1 MWIDKLIELK
11 KKSGYS
17 TKQIAEG
24 TFLPERTISRIFAK
38 ETNGP
43 SITTL
48 IPIINF
54 LGGSLDELFADTEAV
69 IGNKKFSDLLAK
81 CDLLTAEK
89 NLLITEKDLLITENG
104 SLKDQINNLNAKIE
118 LLELKLMHKEELL
131 AVHNYYI
138 KIGSK

>member
-17 TKQIAEG
+17 SKQIAEG
-24 TFLPERTISRIFAK
+24 TFMPERTVSRIFAK

-69 IGNKKFSDLLAK
+69 IGNKKFADLQAK
-81 CDLLTAEK
+81 CDLVTA
-89 NLLITEKDLLITENG
+89 EKDLLSTENAI
-104 SLKDQINNLNAKIE
+104 LKDQINSLNAKIE

-131 AVHNYYI
+131 AIHNYYT
-138 KIGSK
+138 KLGSK

>member
-17 TKQIAEG
+17 SKQIAEG
-24 TFLPERTISRIFAK
+24 TFLPERTVSRIFAK

-54 LGGSLDELFADTEAV
+54 LGGSLDELFADTDAV
-69 IGNKKFSDLLAK
+69 IGNKKFADLQAK
-81 CDLLTAEK
+81 CDLVTA
-89 NLLITEKDLLITENG
+89 EKDLLTTENAI
-104 SLKDQINNLNAKIE
+104 LKDQINTLNAKIE
-118 LLELKLMHKEELL
+118 LLELKLMHKEELI
-131 AVHNYYI
+131 AVHNYYT
-138 KIGSK
+138 KLGPK

>member
-69 IGNKKFSDLLAK
+69 IGNKKFSDLQAK

-89 NLLITEKDLLITENG
+89 NLLTTENG

-138 KIGSK
+138 KLGSNKGN